1 MSVTGAPPEM
11 LEMPNTMD
19 WALIVVAALLLLAA
33 FFFFVARGR
42 ASAEARAGLALGVRG
57 LLGKEIRSRN
67 RGWRPVFL
75 LTAYLGLLALAV
87 IGFLRLMGMAYGTV
101 SPTMGTQLFSTLGI
115 GAVLLLAF
123 ITPALTTGAISGER
137 ERRTLDLLMVT
148 RSSPLGLAVGKL
160 LGSLSYVLFLLVAS
174 LPAFAL
180 VYLFGGVPAIYIIM
194 ILAVAAFTA
203 LAHAS
208 LGLLLSALLRRT
220 LVATV
225 VAYVIVLFVI
235 FGLPVISLIAMIAN
249 QRAGQ
254 FGLQVPPLYVY
265 ASPLTSVASVLPT
278 GPSGMGVPLIG
289 DLPRALMMGSS
300 YLYGIPTPASPGIAH
315 AVYVVGFNATT
326 GEPQMV
332 TQLAPWVYYFAF
344 SALFAVFCVAITALL
359 LAPVKPWQHRR
370 RVISND

>member
-67 RGWRPVFL
+67 RGWRPVLL

-180 VYLFGGVPAIYIIM
+180 VYLFSGVPAIYIVM

-208 LGLLLSALLRRT
+208 LGLLLSALLKRT
-220 LVATV
+220 LLATV
-225 VAYVIVLFVI
+225 VAYILVLVVI
-235 FGLPVISLIAMIAN
+235 FGLPIISFIGTIAN

-254 FGLQVPPLYVY
+254 FGSQAPPLYMY
-265 ASPLTSVASVLPT
+265 ASPLTSVSSVLPT
-278 GPSGMGVPLIG
+278 GLGTEIPLV
-289 DLPRALMMGSS
+289 LMRTLTMSSS
-300 YLYGIPTPASPGIAH
+300 YLYGTPIQASPDIAH
-315 AVYVVGFNATT
+315 VVYVVAVNQTT
-326 GEPQMV
+326 GQPQTV

-344 SALFAVFCVAITALL
+344 SALFAVLCVAITALL
-359 LAPVKPWQHRR
+359 LAPVKPWQRRR